1 MHWGSASK
9 VKSSHLEDPSRRIPG
24 PASNRVVDDGCPDEH
39 EDNARKHA
47 ATFSNSTDCK
57 SYCDGCEHALV
68 DSKHK
73 IGDLR
78 RSNRWCS
85 EDISEAKVFQVTN
98 VFAGSVGEG
107 ERITPEEPL
116 EGDHSR
122 GHNREPD
129 ERQGGLPPSETG
141 IEEAAETKSAAVAP
155 DAHVFVY
162 ALTRHRES

>member
-9 VKSSHLEDPSRRIPG
+9 VKSSHIEDPSRRIPG

-129 ERQGGLPPSETG
+129 EGQGGLPSSETG

-155 DAHVFVY
+155 NAHVFVY